1 LFRLIFNIV
10 DYIIFFDI
18 LLEIR
23 FIQHAA
29 RAGHRMHRG
38 LAPAHRQA
46 PALRAESLKKEHVM
60 QQNVG
65 IIDRTLRII
74 LGLALIGAS
83 LAGLIGVWGW
93 IGIVPL
99 ATGLFRFCPAY
110 LPFGWNT
117 CKLDQK

>member
-1 LFRLIFNIV
+1 
-10 DYIIFFDI
+10 
-18 LLEIR
+18 
-23 FIQHAA
+23 
-29 RAGHRMHRG
+29 
-38 LAPAHRQA
+38 
-46 PALRAESLKKEHVM
+46 M